1 MTTEQQ
7 RNVFRMA
14 AIVYGRSSKGV
25 SLNKS
30 YQKVVDDALFCCGKG
45 KITITALIVYIK
57 TNYGFLYTSKEIEG
71 IVTGRDAKEKYHIYY
86 EQNELIISLTAEYK
100 NKLTL
105 VCQAKTLYDYI
116 DDYFAQEP
124 VGEGK
129 GKKLILH
136 FLYDMFTSNVEG
148 YKLILQEQYD
158 AATASTNYSDE
169 EKSIINGFLNWPDNN
184 KNKAVFDLAGYSLE
198 YCMMTNKKNTS
209 LNTQNLKNKSFYIDT
224 NILYRALGLNGDNLK
239 IRAELFLSK
248 FKEVGEKLV
257 ISQSTYVEFVDS
269 IDYYMDK
276 IDDIMRPRVNTTVL
290 QEFIDEDSVYLYYC
304 KWRVGRVNCDT
315 KYFRDWIMSEFDS
328 VCTRYDITREIKYP
342 YDQEQMQKEIE
353 DLASSIYGYNPDKP
367 RTSAQYDA
375 ENVLWVEEKRKGN
388 GDDIYQAKAFLLS
401 SDNTLR
407 TWDYQRNTNR
417 VPIVMS
423 PSQWLGIILH
433 YVERTSN
440 DYQSF
445 ISFLTLTTRREV
457 LPIEKLSLIIIGI
470 SQTTSDIETQQSLV
484 RNFIERKT
492 FDEVESMSD
501 EELEQTAEEFAKTA
515 LDSRIDCLERINK
528 NNKQKLADTSK
539 ALHKKE
545 RELNKTKRTSDE
557 KLAGVKGKLDA
568 SNEDRNRLI
577 EENKDLRAQ
586 LQKHKLNTWR
596 GWKIAYGIMIILFA
610 IMLCLMVF
618 LWRDAD
624 WNFMYKFVQCV
635 DADKE
640 SVAHSLAQAII
651 VIPLSIIAYG
661 GWMVVDACN
670 VDEYDKKKCRF
681 LWASK
686 D

>member
-14 AIVYGRSSKGV
+14 AIIYGRSSRGV
-25 SLNKS
+25 SLSKS
-30 YQKVVDDALFCCGKG
+30 YQKVIDDALFCCGKE
-45 KITITALIVYIK
+45 KISLTDLIVYIK
-57 TNYGFLYTSKEIEG
+57 THYGLLYTPKEVIDLVNG
-71 IVTGRDAKEKYHIYY
+71 HDAKEKYHSYY
-86 EQNELIISLTAEYK
+86 DQNELIISLTAEYK

-105 VCQAKTLYDYI
+105 VCQEKTLYNYI
-116 DDYFAQEP
+116 DDYFAREP
-124 VGEGK
+124 VGDGEGK
-129 GKKLILH
+129 ELILR
-136 FLYDMFTSNVEG
+136 FLYDMFTSNLEG
-148 YKLILQEQYD
+148 YKFILQEQFE
-158 AATASTNYSDE
+158 AATASTNYSDK
-169 EKSIINGFLNWPDNN
+169 EKSIINGFLNWPDDN
-184 KNKAVFDLAGYSLE
+184 KNKAVYDLAGYSLE

-209 LNTQNLKNKSFYIDT
+209 LNTQNLKNKLFYIDT
-224 NILYRALGLNGDNLK
+224 NIIYRAIGLNGENLK
-239 IRAELFLSK
+239 TRAELFLSK

-269 IDYYMDK
+269 IDYYVNK
-276 IDDIMRPRVNTTVL
+276 IDDTMRPRINTNVL

-304 KWRVGRVNCDT
+304 KWRVGRANCDT
-315 KYFRDWIMSEFDS
+315 KYFKDWIMSEFDS
-328 VCTRYDITREIKYP
+328 ICTRYEIIREIKYP
-342 YDQEQMQKEIE
+342 YDQEEKKKDID
-353 DLASSIYGYNPDKP
+353 DLASSIYGFNPDKP

-375 ENVLWVEEKRKGN
+375 ENVLWVEEKRIGN

-433 YVERTSN
+433 YMERTSD

-457 LPIEKLSLIIIGI
+457 LPIEKLSLIITGI

-515 LDSRIDCLERINK
+515 LDSRIDSLERINK

-545 RELNKTKRTSDE
+545 RELNRTKRTKE
-557 KLAGVKGKLDA
+557 EELAGIKGELDA
-568 SNEDRNRLI
+568 SNEDRSRL
-577 EENKDLRAQ
+577 EKENECLRNQ
-586 LQKHKLNTWR
+586 LNKHKLSMWR
-596 GWKIAYGIMIILFA
+596 GWKIAYGIVIILFA

-618 LWRDAD
+618 LWRDEG
-624 WNFMYKFVQCV
+624 WNFVYKFVQCV
-635 DADKE
+635 DADKD

-651 VIPLSIIAYG
+651 VIPLSILAYG
-661 GWMVVDACN
+661 GWMVIDACN
-670 VDEYDKKKCRF
+670 VDEYDKRKCRF